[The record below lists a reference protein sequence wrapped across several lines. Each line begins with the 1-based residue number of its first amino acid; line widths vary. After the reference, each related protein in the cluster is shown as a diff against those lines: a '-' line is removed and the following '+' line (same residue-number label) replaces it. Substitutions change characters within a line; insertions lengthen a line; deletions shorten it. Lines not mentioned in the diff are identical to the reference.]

1 MRSLSTLIICLI
13 LAVWMMAIA
22 ILSVQNATPVTLKF
36 LAYESIRLPVGVV
49 LAFSAAAGAI
59 VGAIVALPLFSP
71 SDTTSTKDF
80 PEENYRTENRQ
91 QQTTVGAD
99 DWTQKGSTD
108 W

>member
-1 MRSLSTLIICLI
+1 MKSLTTLIISVI
-13 LAVWMMAIA
+13 LAVWIMTIA
-22 ILSVQNATPVTLKF
+22 ILSVQNASPITLKF

-59 VGAIVALPLFSP
+59 GGAIVALPLFTSP
-71 SDTTSTKDF
+71 ISTSEDF
-80 PEENYRTENRQ
+80 PADNNQTENRQ

-99 DWTQKGSTD
+99 DWVESGSKD

>member
-1 MRSLSTLIICLI
+1 MKSLTTLIISAI

-59 VGAIVALPLFSP
+59 VGAIIALPLFSSP
-71 SDTTSTKDF
+71 TYTSNDF
-80 PEENYRTENRQ
+80 STDDEETEDYQ
-91 QQTTVGAD
+91 QKTSSGAN
-99 DWTQKGSTD
+99 DWMEKGSKD

>member
-1 MRSLSTLIICLI
+1 MKSLTTLIISAL

-59 VGAIVALPLFSP
+59 VGAIVALPLFSSP
-71 SDTTSTKDF
+71 SFTSNDF
-80 PEENYRTENRQ
+80 STDDEETEDYQ
-91 QQTTVGAD
+91 QKTSSGAN
-99 DWTQKGSTD
+99 DWMEKGSKD

>member
-1 MRSLSTLIICLI
+1 MKSLTTLIISAI
-13 LAVWMMAIA
+13 LALWIMAIA

-59 VGAIVALPLFSP
+59 VGAVIALPLFSSP
-71 SDTTSTKDF
+71 SFTSNDF
-80 PEENYRTENRQ
+80 SPDDEETEDYQ
-91 QQTTVGAD
+91 QKTSSGAN
-99 DWTQKGSTD
+99 DWMEKGSKD

>member
-1 MRSLSTLIICLI
+1 MKSLTTLIISAI
-13 LAVWMMAIA
+13 LAVWIMAIA

-59 VGAIVALPLFSP
+59 VGAIIALPLFSSP
-71 SDTTSTKDF
+71 SS
-80 PEENYRTENRQ
+80 ESENFTADSERSHNRQ
-91 QQTTVGAD
+91 QQTTASAD
-99 DWTQKGSTD
+99 DWVESGSKD

>member
-1 MRSLSTLIICLI
+1 MKSLTTLIISAI
-13 LAVWMMAIA
+13 LAVWIMTIA

-59 VGAIVALPLFSP
+59 VGAIIALPLFSSLNSTSEDFP
-71 SDTTSTKDF
+71 SD
-80 PEENYRTENRQ
+80 EEETENRQ
-91 QQTTVGAD
+91 QQTTVGAN
-99 DWTQKGSTD
+99 DWMESGSKD

>member
-1 MRSLSTLIICLI
+1 MKSLTTLIISAI
-13 LAVWMMAIA
+13 LAVWIMTIA

-59 VGAIVALPLFSP
+59 VGAIVALPLLNSSSSTSEDFP
-71 SDTTSTKDF
+71 SD
-80 PEENYRTENRQ
+80 EEERENRQ
-91 QQTTVGAD
+91 QQTTVGAN
-99 DWTQKGSTD
+99 DWMESGSKD

>member
-1 MRSLSTLIICLI
+1 MKSLTALIIAVI

-59 VGAIVALPLFSP
+59 VGAIVALPLFSSP
-71 SDTTSTKDF
+71 SSEAEDF
-80 PEENYRTENRQ
+80 PTENYRTENRQ
-91 QQTTVGAD
+91 QKTTVGAD
-99 DWTQKGSTD
+99 DWMEKGSQD

>member
-1 MRSLSTLIICLI
+1 MKSLATLIISVI

-36 LAYESIRLPVGVV
+36 LAYESIRLPVGLV

-59 VGAIVALPLFSP
+59 VGAIVALPLFSSP
-71 SDTTSTKDF
+71 SSTSEDF
-80 PEENYRTENRQ
+80 PAENYQTENRQ

-99 DWTQKGSTD
+99 DWMERGSND

>member
-1 MRSLSTLIICLI
+1 MKSLATLIISVI
-13 LAVWMMAIA
+13 VAVWMMAIA
-22 ILSVQNATPVTLKF
+22 ILSVQNATLVTLKF

-59 VGAIVALPLFSP
+59 VGAIVALPLFTSP
-71 SDTTSTKDF
+71 TEPEDF
-80 PEENYRTENRQ
+80 PADSYRTENRQ

-99 DWTQKGSTD
+99 DWLEKGSND

>member
-1 MRSLSTLIICLI
+1 MKSLIALIISAI
-13 LAVWMMAIA
+13 LAVWIMAIA

-59 VGAIVALPLFSP
+59 VGAIIALPLFSSP
-71 SDTTSTKDF
+71 SSTSEDV
-80 PEENYRTENRQ
+80 PPENYRTENRQ

-99 DWTQKGSTD
+99 DWTERGSTD

>member
-1 MRSLSTLIICLI
+1 MKSLATLIISVI
-13 LAVWMMAIA
+13 LAVWMMTIA

-59 VGAIVALPLFSP
+59 VGAIVALPLFTSP
-71 SDTTSTKDF
+71 SSASEDF
-80 PEENYRTENRQ
+80 PADNERTENRQ

-99 DWTQKGSTD
+99 DWMEKGSTD

>member
-1 MRSLSTLIICLI
+1 MKSLTALIIAVI
-13 LAVWMMAIA
+13 LAVWIMAIA

-49 LAFSAAAGAI
+49 LAFSTAAGAI
-59 VGAIVALPLFSP
+59 LGAIIALPLFS
-71 SDTTSTKDF
+71 SSSSTSEDVPT
-80 PEENYRTENRQ
+80 ENYRTENRQ

-99 DWTQKGSTD
+99 DWMERGSQD

>member
-1 MRSLSTLIICLI
+1 MKSLATLIISVI

-59 VGAIVALPLFSP
+59 VGAIVALPLFSSP
-71 SDTTSTKDF
+71 SSESEDF
-80 PEENYRTENRQ
+80 TAENYRTENRQ

-99 DWTQKGSTD
+99 DWTERGSTD